1 MDYLKLYREIS
12 LDPTSKGYAAMT
24 DAKVASAINANTEQI
39 ARTSITSVELWEN
52 TALAEYKLLGVA
64 ERQTYDVLVSLN
76 SIDVSPGT
84 NSRAALSALFP
95 VGSVTRDNLIALV
108 TTPILTSRAA
118 ILGLGMVYAG
128 HVYKARIQGGNKW
141 QHKR

>member
-24 DAKVASAINANTEQI
+24 DAKVALAISANTEQI
-39 ARTSITSVELWEN
+39 ARTSLTSAELWEK
-52 TALAEYKLLGVA
+52 TALAEYRVLGVA
-64 ERQTYDVLVSLN
+64 ERQAYDVLVSLN
-76 SIDVSPGT
+76 TIDVSSGT

-95 VGSVTRDNLIALV
+95 VGSVTRGNLIALV

-118 ILGLGMVYAG
+118 ILGLGTVYAG
-128 HVYKARIQGGNKW
+128 HVYKARIQGGT
-141 QHKR
+141 